1 MRCMFAEHQAMEHFR
16 SLLNFAQV
24 YFKKKFKSVWKCS
37 YLHTVPLNGQLHK
50 TGTSLKRTP
59 GFGP

>member
-16 SLLNFAQV
+16 SLLNFV
-24 YFKKKFKSVWKCS
+24 LTLKKNSKVFGNAVTCTL
-37 YLHTVPLNGQLHK
+37 YLPLNGQLHK